1 VTWRKGLDFLCP
13 KKIMPEEPWTI
24 LKLLNWTTDYF
35 EKNKVVEPRPSAE
48 VLLAHLLAED
58 RLFLYLNY
66 DRPMAKEE
74 LAEFRS
80 LVKRRLEGEPNQYI
94 TGMQEFWSLPFRV
107 SPDVLIPRPET
118 EVLME
123 TVLEFLGSPD
133 REVRILDLG
142 TGSGAIA
149 VALARE
155 LGASKIVATDWSMA
169 AVKLAQENA
178 RLNQVDSKI
187 HFVCADLFSTFSS
200 SSGKFAVVATNP
212 PYVSH
217 AEFSNLSPE
226 IRDYEP
232 RDALDGGPDGL
243 AAIRRV
249 IMEAPT
255 VLSHKGGLIMEMG
268 ADQAESV
275 SALVENSQHYESHKI
290 IRDYSGLDRVL
301 LAIKK

>member
-1 VTWRKGLDFLCP
+1 
-13 KKIMPEEPWTI
+13 MPEEPWTI

-35 EKNKVVEPRPSAE
+35 EKNKVAEPRPSAE
-48 VLLAHLLAED
+48 VLLAHLLSKD

-66 DRPMAKEE
+66 ERPMEKEE
-74 LAEFRS
+74 LSEFRT
-80 LVKRRLEGEPNQYI
+80 LVKRRLGGEPNQYI

-118 EVLME
+118 EVLLE
-123 TVLEFLGSPD
+123 TVLEFLGSPE

-155 LGASKIVATDWSMA
+155 LGAIKIVATDWSMA

-178 RLNQVDSKI
+178 RLNQIDSRI
-187 HFVCADLFSTFSS
+187 HFVCADMFSAFSRS
-200 SSGKFAVVATNP
+200 SAKFTVVATNP

-232 RDALDGGPDGL
+232 RNALDGGPDGL
-243 AAIRRV
+243 AVIRL
-249 IMEAPT
+249 IIKEAPA

-268 ADQAESV
+268 AEQAENV
-275 SALVENSQHYESHKI
+275 SKLARDSQLYESYRI
-290 IRDYSGLDRVL
+290 IKDYSGLDRVL
-301 LAIKK
+301 VAVKGE

>member
-1 VTWRKGLDFLCP
+1 
-13 KKIMPEEPWTI
+13 MPEEPWTI
-24 LKLLNWTTDYF
+24 LKLLQWTTDYF
-35 EKNKVVEPRPSAE
+35 QRNKVAESRASAE
-48 VLLAHLLAED
+48 VLLAHLLSED

-66 DRPMAKEE
+66 DRPMAAEE
-74 LAEFRS
+74 LAAFRTF
-80 LVKRRLEGEPNQYI
+80 VKRRLAGEPNQYI

-118 EVLME
+118 EVLLE
-123 TVLEFLGSPD
+123 TVLEFLGSSHP
-133 REVRILDLG
+133 EVRILDLG

-155 LGASKIVATDWSMA
+155 LGVISIVATDSSMA
-169 AVKLAQENA
+169 AVKLARENA
-178 RLNQVDSKI
+178 LLNKIDSKI
-187 HFVCADLFSTFSS
+187 HFVCADMFSAFSTSS
-200 SSGKFAVVATNP
+200 AKFTVVATNP

-243 AAIRRV
+243 AAIRH
-249 IMEAPT
+249 IIKEAPT
-255 VLSHKGGLIMEMG
+255 VLSRKGALIMEIG

-275 SALVENSQHYESHKI
+275 SALVKNSQHYESHRI
-290 IRDYSGLDRVL
+290 IRDYSGLDRVI
-301 LAIKK
+301 LAVRRD

>member
-1 VTWRKGLDFLCP
+1 
-13 KKIMPEEPWTI
+13 MPEEPWTI

-35 EKNKVVEPRPSAE
+35 EKNKVAEPRPSAE
-48 VLLAHLLAED
+48 VLLAHLLSKD

-66 DRPMAKEE
+66 ERPMEKEE
-74 LAEFRS
+74 LSEFRT
-80 LVKRRLEGEPNQYI
+80 LVKRRLGGEPNQYI

-118 EVLME
+118 EVLLE
-123 TVLEFLGSPD
+123 TVLEFLGSPE

-155 LGASKIVATDWSMA
+155 LGAIKIVATDWSMA

-178 RLNQVDSKI
+178 RLNQIDSRI
-187 HFVCADLFSTFSS
+187 HFVCADMFSAFSRS
-200 SSGKFAVVATNP
+200 SAKFTVVATNP

-243 AAIRRV
+243 AAIRR
-249 IMEAPT
+249 IIKEAPT

-268 ADQAESV
+268 AEQAENV
-275 SALVENSQHYESHKI
+275 SKLARDSQLYESYRI
-290 IRDYSGLDRVL
+290 IKDYSGLDRVL
-301 LAIKK
+301 LAVKRD

>member
-1 VTWRKGLDFLCP
+1 
-13 KKIMPEEPWTI
+13 MPEEPWTI
-24 LKLLNWTTDYF
+24 LKLLHWTTDYF
-35 EKNKVVEPRPSAE
+35 KRNTVAEPRASAE
-48 VLLAHLLAED
+48 VLLAHLLSED

-66 DRPMAKEE
+66 DRPMETEE
-74 LAEFRS
+74 LTAFRTF
-80 LVKRRLEGEPNQYI
+80 VKRRIAGEPSQYI

-118 EVLME
+118 EVLLE

-133 REVRILDLG
+133 PEVSVVDLG

-155 LGASKIVATDWSMA
+155 LRVINLVATDSSMA

-178 RLNQVDSKI
+178 LMNQIDSKI
-187 HFVCADLFSTFSS
+187 HFVCADMFSAFSS
-200 SSGKFAVVATNP
+200 TSAKFTVVATNP

-217 AEFSNLSPE
+217 AEFSKLSPE

-232 RDALDGGPDGL
+232 RYALDGGPDGL
-243 AAIRRV
+243 AAIRR
-249 IMEAPT
+249 IIKEAPT
-255 VLSHKGGLIMEMG
+255 VLSPKGALIMEIG

-275 SALVENSQHYESHKI
+275 SALVKDSRHYESYRI

-301 LAIKK
+301 LAVKG